1 MKQNNPRQSP
11 VHFDGGLFISPEGTA
26 DYTAGSLLFLVV
38 VEPFA
43 DQISDQTCHNSY
55 QKSIKIHASTPS
67 PLPDWVQ

>member
-43 DQISDQTCHNSY
+43 DQISDQRCDQFCY
-55 QKSIKIHASTPS
+55 AHAPIGGIV
-67 PLPDWVQ
+67 LPQVLRP